1 MPWSEVSPMDQ
12 KRFFIKDWR
21 RQTFTFVELCDRY
34 GISRKSGYKWVARF
48 QEEGL
53 PGLTDRSRRPLTSPN
68 ATPVEIEDKIV
79 ELRGRHP
86 TWGPKKLLWTLE
98 QRHPDLDWPAR
109 STTADILVRNDLITH
124 HLRRRY
130 PGHGG
135 KPAVSMSEP
144 NQTWSADFKGQF
156 KTTDGIYCYP
166 LTVCDGASRYVLEV
180 KGLDSTKCVLTM
192 PRFERLFKEFGMPKI
207 IRSDN
212 GVPFATNGLGRLS
225 ELSVWWIR
233 LGIYPERIQPSH
245 PEQNGRHERM
255 HRTLKRETA
264 RPPAA
269 SMRAQQRRF
278 DRFRAEYN
286 DERPHEALDGATPSS
301 LYVPSPRAFPSELPE
316 VGYPPHFELRY
327 VSRNGCMRF
336 NKIAVNITHAI
347 IGQYVGLEEV
357 GDGIWDVYYGPM
369 RLGQLDER
377 KGSIEDA
384 LGRRARNSRSI
395 HNRPMSPMSL
405 D

>member
-12 KRFFIKDWR
+12 KRFFIKDWQR
-21 RQTFTFVELCDRY
+21 GNFNVVELARRY
-34 GISRKSGYKWVARF
+34 GVSRKTAHKWIARF
-48 QEEGL
+48 QGEG
-53 PGLTDRSRRPLTSPN
+53 PHGLSDRSRRPLSSP
-68 ATPVEIEDKIV
+68 AVTPERIETAIV
-79 ELRGRHP
+79 ALRKRHP
-86 TWGPKKLLWTLE
+86 TWGPKKLLWILE
-98 QRHPDLDWPAR
+98 QRHPDVDWPAR
-109 STTADILVRNDLITH
+109 STTADILVRNELITH
-124 HLRRRY
+124 RRRRRY

-135 KPAVSMSEP
+135 KPVVSMSEP
-144 NQTWSADFKGQF
+144 NETWTADFKGHF
-156 KTTDGIYCYP
+156 RTTDGIYCYP
-166 LTVCDGASRYVLEV
+166 LTVCDGASRFLLAC
-180 KGLDSTKCVLTM
+180 KGLDSTKCSRAKPV
-192 PRFERLFKEFGMPKI
+192 FERLFREFGMPTI

-286 DERPHEALDGATPSS
+286 DERPHEALDGSTPASRYESS
-301 LYVPSPRAFPSELPE
+301 VRVFPDDVPE
-316 VGYPPHFELRY
+316 VSYPPHFELRY

-336 NKIAVNITHAI
+336 NKFAVNVTHAI

-384 LGRRARNSRSI
+384 LGRRARNSRSV
-395 HNRPMSPMSL
+395 HNSTVSPMSQ

>member
-12 KRFFIKDWR
+12 KRFFIKDWQR
-21 RQTFTFVELCDRY
+21 RSFTVVELAQRY
-34 GISRKSGYKWVARF
+34 GISRKTANKWIGRFVAD
-48 QEEGL
+48 GA
-53 PGLTDRSRRPLTSPN
+53 PGLADRSRRPIRSPN
-68 ATPVEIEDKIV
+68 ITPPELEDAIV
-79 ELRGRHP
+79 TLRGRHP
-86 TWGPKKLLWTLE
+86 NWGPKKLLWVLE

-109 STTADILVRNDLITH
+109 STVADILVRHDLIVH
-124 HLRRRY
+124 QRRRRY

-135 KPAVSMSEP
+135 KPAVSMSAP
-144 NQTWSADFKGQF
+144 NETWTADFKGHF
-156 KTTDGIYCYP
+156 RTTDGIYCYP
-166 LTVCDGASRYVLEV
+166 LTVCDGASRYLLAC
-180 KGLDSTKCVLTM
+180 KGLDSTRCVLSK
-192 PRFERLFKEFGMPKI
+192 PVFARLFREFGMPRI

-278 DRFRAEYN
+278 DRFIAEYN
-286 DERPHEALDGATPSS
+286 DVRPHEALGGATPAS
-301 LYVPSPRAFPSELPE
+301 LYTASPREFPAE
-316 VGYPPHFELRY
+316 VPDVTYPPHFELRY
-327 VSRNGCMRF
+327 VSRNGCIRF
-336 NKIAVNITHAI
+336 NKIAVNVTHAI

-357 GDGIWDVYYGPM
+357 GDGIWDVHYGPL

-395 HNRPMSPMSL
+395 HEFTASPMSL

>member
-12 KRFFIKDWR
+12 KRFFIKDWQ
-21 RQTFTFVELCDRY
+21 RQTFTLTELCHRY
-34 GISRKSGYKWVARF
+34 AISRKTAYKWIGRF
-48 QEEGL
+48 EADGAHGL
-53 PGLTDRSRRPLTSPN
+53 ADRSRRPHSSPW
-68 ATPVEIEDKIV
+68 ATPAKLELMIV
-79 ELRGRHP
+79 TLRRRHP

-98 QRHPDLDWPAR
+98 QRHPNLDWPAR
-109 STTADILVRNDLITH
+109 STIADILVRNGLICH
-124 HLRRRY
+124 QRRRRY

-135 KPAVSMSEP
+135 KPAVSMSVP
-144 NQTWSADFKGQF
+144 NETWSVDFKGHF
-156 KTTDGIYCYP
+156 RTTDGLYCYP
-166 LTVCDGASRYVLEV
+166 LTVCDGFSRYLLGC
-180 KGLDSTKCVLTM
+180 KGLDSTKCSGSKPV
-192 PRFERLFKEFGMPKI
+192 FERLFREFGMPKI

-225 ELSVWWIR
+225 ELSVWWLR

-269 SMRAQQRRF
+269 TMRAQQRRF
-278 DRFRAEYN
+278 DRFLAEYN
-286 DERPHEALDGATPSS
+286 SVRPHEALGGATPAS
-301 LYVPSPRAFPSELPE
+301 LYESSPREFPTALPD
-316 VGYPPHFELRY
+316 VSYPPHFELRY

-336 NKIAVNITHAI
+336 NKFQVNVTHAI
-347 IGQYVGLEEV
+347 VGQYVGLEEV

-384 LGRRARNSRSI
+384 LGRRARNSKSI
-395 HNRPMSPMSL
+395 HKFSVSPMSL